1 VTRPVRPN
9 ELAQREIAHELRWY
23 EEERVGLGDRLWD
36 DIQAVSQ
43 LISTYPQV
51 GEIVRRARTRG
62 TVRRF
67 ALRHFPFFIIY
78 REQPEFIELVALA
91 PMRRNPSYW
100 SSRIS

>member
-1 VTRPVRPN
+1 VTKPVRPN
-9 ELAQREIAHELRWY
+9 EFAQREIAHELRWY
-23 EEERVGLGDRLWD
+23 EGECVGLGDQLWD

-43 LISTYPQV
+43 LISNYPQI
-51 GEIVRRARTRG
+51 GEIVGRVRTHG

-78 REQPEFIELVALA
+78 REHPESIELVALA

-100 SSRIS
+100 RSRIS